1 MLWLKLSIQLTN
13 NQIGGVLIDSSN
25 FYREINMKQRK
36 MYKYG
41 NKVVS
46 GNEAAMG
53 GNNPKFKTTK
63 GSMNGMK
70 SMKDAMP
77 KAKPC

>member
-1 MLWLKLSIQLTN
+1 
-13 NQIGGVLIDSSN
+13 
-25 FYREINMKQRK
+25 
-36 MYKYG
+36 MYKDG
-41 NKVVS
+41 KKVMS

-53 GNNPKFKTTK
+53 GNKPTFKTTK